1 MVNLMHDIVHSQLA
15 TSICV
20 CFIMGDPNHLD
31 FNNIIAGSIPI
42 VIAGLNNRT
51 TIVEA
56 FNLGCNSAIVT
67 TNDAEQAIKNLLV
80 ATKKS
85 TQRKNRNIVMITSTK
100 EPSEIL
106 NLDELDNFANFV
118 VGLISESEVK
128 FWRQNFV
135 GATRTEQRTPV
146 LVDVWRNKGFVQGNN
161 FFPEDWRNFRERNL
175 RMATFNY
182 PPYSIIDGN
191 TFDGTEMKFALE
203 LAKKLN
209 FTWELVTDSAQWGQ
223 IFENSTGD
231 GILGNVA
238 SNKADFGF
246 GALYLWYNEYQYLD
260 FTIPYI
266 RTGITCLAPRPARL
280 SGLMVPALPFS
291 SGVWAL
297 LVATLTAGCILAWF
311 AAKLHNELRTSKFV
325 ECFLLVLGFMV
336 MVPAP
341 KLPPGYTRVCLNF
354 FLLMGLLLATSYSSS
369 LVSFMTVPR
378 FDQPLDTPRQMAK
391 RGFKWAASHDA
402 WAFSLREASDDVFGK
417 VYRLFTTMTEEQLQ
431 LAALKGHRVAFAVER
446 LPSGQLAVNPLLAPA
461 KDKLRLMREDLYWE
475 MVVSV
480 VEFM

>member
-1 MVNLMHDIVHSQLA
+1 MKQVYF
-15 TSICV
+15 SIY
-20 CFIMGDPNHLD
+20 FR
-31 FNNIIAGSIPI
+31 A
-42 VIAGLNNRT
+42 

-80 ATKKS
+80 ATKRS

-118 VGLISESEVK
+118 VGLISQSEVT

-146 LVDVWRNKGFVQGNN
+146 FVDVWRNEGFLLGTN
-161 FFPEDWRNFRERNL
+161 FFPEDWGNLRERKL

-182 PPYSIIDGN
+182 PPYSIIGIKATSTLIPNTQIKYIILFYKKYLKDFLVQILAFLELGFDLIIYYGN
-191 TFDGTEMKFALE
+191 RLDGTEMKFALE

-238 SNKADFGF
+238 SDKADFGF

-266 RTGITCLAPRPARL
+266 RTGT
-280 SGLMVPALPFS
+280 
-291 SGVWAL
+291 
-297 LVATLTAGCILAWF
+297 
-311 AAKLHNELRTSKFV
+311 
-325 ECFLLVLGFMV
+325 
-336 MVPAP
+336 
-341 KLPPGYTRVCLNF
+341 
-354 FLLMGLLLATSYSSS
+354 
-369 LVSFMTVPR
+369 
-378 FDQPLDTPRQMAK
+378 
-391 RGFKWAASHDA
+391 
-402 WAFSLREASDDVFGK
+402 
-417 VYRLFTTMTEEQLQ
+417 
-431 LAALKGHRVAFAVER
+431 
-446 LPSGQLAVNPLLAPA
+446 
-461 KDKLRLMREDLYWE
+461 
-475 MVVSV
+475 
-480 VEFM
+480 